1 MTEQEKAVQ
10 QDSAQKQTPPKSQT
24 RQLMIFVAIL
34 CFAAFWGFQNP
45 RPALR
50 VIAVLLGFGGIVMIH
65 ELGHFIVAKLGGI
78 KVEAFS
84 IGMGPI
90 VLGIRK
96 LNRGWRVRVLP
107 KIGEA
112 QQVEEGDNETE
123 YQIALL
129 PIGGYVKMLGQSD
142 TGAADASEDPRSYSN
157 RPISV
162 RIATVAAGV
171 VFNAIGAVIIFMILF
186 TSGIDLKPAVVG
198 HVQYNSPADD
208 AGLSEGD
215 EIVEVNGERFVD
227 FESVVLAPALAKP
240 GEPISFTVRHKDG
253 TDEEFKVIAEK
264 RAGDNSKLRY
274 TGIAPGTTL
283 AISKWVKEPRK
294 IEDLYENTGLRPGD
308 VVKALNDQ
316 AIKEPADFRRLES
329 TTFQKQVTLRVLR
342 RWPPDSEQETMTDVS
357 FPVWVGPTVENFRDA
372 QDLAHFSSL
381 VPRLKVA
388 DDGKPKEPK
397 DDKEQ
402 AISDKVFSWI
412 KKTVFRQKNGTD
424 GVDPMPLETG
434 DIIVK
439 VADIDLPTY
448 KQLRDVTTEYK
459 DKDLPITV
467 LRKNEAGIEE
477 TLDFIVRP
485 ESRIG
490 SDRVT
495 VGFVPEL
502 DMDSP
507 VVAQVFPASGLNP
520 LPDIPAGATIT
531 AVDGKPVNSFFEI
544 AQLLQQNSGHKIS
557 IDYQHDG
564 QAGGTAVMVPK
575 HEPVHAEAAIATP
588 TVIIPFEDLTREFKA
603 SNPIKAAQMGLKKTW
618 QFILRSY
625 VTLIRLLQGSLST
638 TALSGPVGIISMT
651 YQVAGTTAA
660 HYFYFLGLIS
670 SCLAVMNLLPLPVLD
685 GGHIVILLIEKIS
698 GKPVNERLLAAAMY
712 AGMAFL
718 LGVMLWI
725 TYFDVIRVFGL

>member
-1 MTEQEKAVQ
+1 MTEQEKTAQ
-10 QDSAQKQTPPKSQT
+10 QDSTQQQTPPKDQT
-24 RQLMIFVAIL
+24 KQLIIFAAIL
-34 CFAAFWGFQNP
+34 CLAALWGFQNP

-65 ELGHFIVAKLGGI
+65 EFGHFIVAKLGGI

-96 LNRGWRVRVLP
+96 LKKGWRVRVLP
-107 KIGEA
+107 KIGEE
-112 QQVEEGDNETE
+112 QQVQDGDNETE
-123 YQIALL
+123 YQIAML
-129 PIGGYVKMLGQSD
+129 PIGGFVKMLGQSD

-240 GEPISFTVRHKDG
+240 GESISFTVRHKDG

-274 TGIAPGTTL
+274 TGIAPETTL
-283 AISKWVKEPRK
+283 EISKWVKDPKE
-294 IEDLYENTGLRPGD
+294 IESLYENTGLRPGD

-316 AIKEPADFRRLES
+316 AVKSPADFRQLES
-329 TTFQKQVTLRVLR
+329 QAFQKEATLRVLR
-342 RWPPDSEQETMTDVS
+342 RWPQDSEQETMVDVS
-357 FPVWVGPTVENFRDA
+357 FPVWVGPIVENFRDA
-372 QDLAHFSSL
+372 QDLANFSSL

-388 DDGKPKEPK
+388 DDGKPQEPELNTK
-397 DDKEQ
+397 QTIVKK
-402 AISDKVFSWI
+402 AFSWI

-424 GVDPMPLETG
+424 GADLMPLKTG

-439 VADIDLPTY
+439 IADMDLPTY
-448 KQLRDVTTEYK
+448 KQLREITTEYK
-459 DKDLPITV
+459 DKDLPVTV
-467 LRKNEAGIEE
+467 LRKNEAGVEE
-477 TLDFIVRP
+477 KLDLVVHP
-485 ESRIG
+485 KAGIG
-490 SDRVT
+490 NGRVM

-502 DMDSP
+502 DMENP
-507 VVAQVFPASGLNP
+507 VVAQVLPVPGLTP
-520 LPDIPAGATIT
+520 LPSIPQGATIT
-531 AVDGKPVNSFFEI
+531 AVDGQPVSSFYEI
-544 AQLLQQNSGHKIS
+544 AGLLQQYKGEKIS

-564 QAGGTAVMVPK
+564 QAGGTALMVPK
-575 HEPVHAEAAIATP
+575 HEPIHAEAAIAT
-588 TVIIPFEDLTREFKA
+588 VIPFEDLTREFKA
-603 SNPIKAAQMGLKKTW
+603 SNPLKAAQMGIKKTW

-625 VTLIRLLQGSLST
+625 VTLIRLFQGSLST
-638 TALSGPVGIISMT
+638 KALSGPVGIISMT

-698 GKPVNERLLAAAMY
+698 GKPVNERLLAVAMY

-718 LGVMLWI
+718 LGLMLWI